1 MFLKIIFQW
10 IPNQGDRSMFTGRG
24 YSHLSKSLIHSPFGE
39 FVPLFHFFTSSRRGG
54 WGWATWPVVCP
65 SVLSGS
71 FILHKKKH
79 FIQPNFFCRTFTFV
93 EKISEDADWDRQ
105 WSSSFYLDVKTSGF
119 VQQIEFYT
127 CKKCGLNFLGRS
139 TCGLKK

>member
-1 MFLKIIFQW
+1 MVEVEQHDQLYAPLYCQ
-10 IPNQGDRSMFTGRG
+10 
-24 YSHLSKSLIHSPFGE
+24 
-39 FVPLFHFFTSSRRGG
+39 VPLYYT
-54 WGWATWPVVCP
+54 
-65 SVLSGS
+65 
-71 FILHKKKH
+71 KKQ

-127 CKKCGLNFLGRS
+127 CKKFVLNFLGRS
-139 TCGLKK
+139 EKVKRLLLQEFGVWKVSLYFGIRTATSPTHGSNDNVSLPFSTRRPF

>member
-1 MFLKIIFQW
+1 MVEVEQHDQLYAPLYCQV
-10 IPNQGDRSMFTGRG
+10 PS
-24 YSHLSKSLIHSPFGE
+24 YS
-39 FVPLFHFFTSSRRGG
+39 T
-54 WGWATWPVVCP
+54 
-65 SVLSGS
+65 
-71 FILHKKKH
+71 KKH

-127 CKKCGLNFLGRS
+127 CKKLVFKTQGKIDLRNESGRPMKVKVVGEVS
-139 TCGLKK
+139 EK